1 MNLDKVFDP
10 WPSPGVNDMGPMP
23 SGVVGQLL
31 VALDKQDAGV
41 ADLPGASRAGGR
53 EAEAGLEEVLVL
65 VARREPRA
73 ARLGSAD
80 AAAADRPVNSGSMEG
95 GHRHISD
102 EQDSGEKNFFLF
114 LRCDNLSWK
123 CDNLSWRCDNVDSSF
138 QVWRFRDFQFG
149 SGVFEWG

>member
-10 WPSPGVNDMGPMP
+10 WPSPGVDDMGPMP
-23 SGVVGQLL
+23 SGVVWQLL

-41 ADLPGASRAGGR
+41 ADLPRASRAGGR

-80 AAAADRPVNSGSMEG
+80 AAAADRPVNSGSMKG

-114 LRCDNLSWK
+114 LFLRCDNLS
-123 CDNLSWRCDNVDSSF
+123 
-138 QVWRFRDFQFG
+138 FG
-149 SGVFEWG
+149 GVGVEPPSCNPPPRILK